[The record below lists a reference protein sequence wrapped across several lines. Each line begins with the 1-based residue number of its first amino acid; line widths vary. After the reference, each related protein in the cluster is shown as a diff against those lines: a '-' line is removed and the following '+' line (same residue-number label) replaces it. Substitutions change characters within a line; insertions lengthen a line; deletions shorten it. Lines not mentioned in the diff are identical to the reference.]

1 MEMTDACVQLKSGSS
16 GFEQEVAEGTEE
28 GE

>member
-1 MEMTDACVQLKSGSS
+1 MEMTDACTQLKSGDF
-16 GFEQEVAEGTEE
+16 GFEQEGVKGTEE